1 MPFGKRFQISTSFI
15 FYILE
20 KSLFVIG
27 KQFQSLISIP
37 FCLQHSIF
45 IFTLLSNSIR
55 RYNDFK
61 LSKYLKNIL
70 TP

>member
-1 MPFGKRFQISTSFI
+1 MSFGKRFQTLTSFI

-20 KSLFVIG
+20 NISICNW